1 MREGRGASRRERLAR
16 LVARLRRLVPMS
28 TPSHARRLG
37 AALLVPLTLLL
48 SACGAQISFTI
59 HDDDTVDSTILVWDE
74 TGTAQIKE
82 NCNEKSMTKT
92 FGKPS
97 GTTPTYTVT
106 DHNGAP
112 ACEIKALNAPI
123 KDKSGGKSAITH
135 ADGKYTFVMDMSD
148 NKNSS
153 ASTFDVEVRVTFP
166 GEVTEVSGNGTK
178 EGNTAVWKA
187 ANKETSE
194 LRAVGADKGGSAVLW
209 IVLGVVGALVV
220 GVIVTVIVVS
230 RKKKQQP
237 GAPVYAQPGQGG
249 YPQPGQPGGYPQ
261 PGQGG
266 YPQPGQPGYPQPGQ
280 PQPGQGGYPQSGGY
294 PQPPAQY

>member
-1 MREGRGASRRERLAR
+1 
-16 LVARLRRLVPMS
+16 MS

-74 TGTAQIKE
+74 TGAAQIKE

-97 GTTPTYTVT
+97 GVTPTYTVT
-106 DHNGAP
+106 DHNGSP

-123 KDKSGGKSAITH
+123 SDKSGGKSAITH

-220 GVIVTVIVVS
+220 VGVIVTVVVVS

-249 YPQPGQPGGYPQ
+249 YPQPGQPGYPQ

-266 YPQPGQPGYPQPGQ
+266 YAQPGQPGY

>member
-1 MREGRGASRRERLAR
+1 
-16 LVARLRRLVPMS
+16 MS

-178 EGNTAVWKA
+178 EGNTAVWSKMA
-187 ANKETSE
+187 EETGD
-194 LRAVGADKGGSAVLW
+194 LKAVGLDGKPTAPADKDGSSAAGSSSTSSTSSGSSSTLW
-209 IVLGVVGALVV
+209 IVLGVVGALVAV
-220 GVIVTVIVVS
+220 GVIVAVVVAS
-230 RKKKQQP
+230 RRRSKRQAAAQAAYPSSYAPQQ
-237 GAPVYAQPGQGG
+237 G
-249 YPQPGQPGGYPQ
+249 YPQPASQGDYQQPD
-261 PGQGG
+261 
-266 YPQPGQPGYPQPGQ
+266 
-280 PQPGQGGYPQSGGY
+280 QSAY
-294 PQPPAQY
+294 QPPQY

>member
-1 MREGRGASRRERLAR
+1 
-16 LVARLRRLVPMS
+16 MS

-59 HDDDTVDSTILVWDE
+59 HDDDTFELTMLVWDD
-74 TGTAQIKE
+74 TGSGTL
-82 NCNEKSMTKT
+82 TKDT
-92 FGKPS
+92 CTESAMGGSSGFPS
-97 GTTPTYTVT
+97 GTKPTYTFT

-112 ACEIKALNAPI
+112 ACEVKTAKAPI
-123 KDKSGGKSAITH
+123 SSGNKDLTITH
-135 ADGKYTFVMDMSD
+135 ADGRYTFLMSH
-148 NKNSS
+148 S
-153 ASTFDVEVRVTFP
+153 AIENMKKDPQTAAALNLFPVELRVTFP

-220 GVIVTVIVVS
+220 VGVIVTVVVVS

-249 YPQPGQPGGYPQ
+249 YPQPGGYAQPGQPQ
-261 PGQGG
+261 PGQG
-266 YPQPGQPGYPQPGQ
+266 GYPQPGQ

>member
-1 MREGRGASRRERLAR
+1 MTPEGLPN
-16 LVARLRRLVPMS
+16 V
-28 TPSHARRLG
+28 
-37 AALLVPLTLLL
+37 
-48 SACGAQISFTI
+48 
-59 HDDDTVDSTILVWDE
+59 
-74 TGTAQIKE
+74 
-82 NCNEKSMTKT
+82 
-92 FGKPS
+92 
-97 GTTPTYTVT
+97 
-106 DHNGAP
+106 
-112 ACEIKALNAPI
+112 
-123 KDKSGGKSAITH
+123 
-135 ADGKYTFVMDMSD
+135 FVMDMSD

-220 GVIVTVIVVS
+220 VGVIVTVVVVS

-280 PQPGQGGYPQSGGY
+280 GGYPQSGGY